1 MDDRDKVALRSAG
14 KKTIDPSVISIGGN
28 VLVPL
33 LLLSSP
39 TAPVVVVVVVVVVV
53 EAVVVSVYALPDLI
67 NNRIDA
73 VGRAL
78 KCEVAVDTPIAV
90 GDLMVT
96 SSNSNS
102 EHTDTGGLYHVV
114 YIQHSKIALSTYTYC
129 NIKYVH
135 TDSYITI
142 IVYNIILIQLLLT
155 YIA

>member
-14 KKTIDPSVISIGGN
+14 KNTIDPSVISIGGKAMPP
-28 VLVPL
+28 VLT
-33 LLLSSP
+33 LSFSP
-39 TAPVVVVVVVVVVV
+39 APVVA
-53 EAVVVSVYALPDLI
+53 AVVVLSVYALPDLI
-67 NNRIDA
+67 NNKIDA
-73 VGRAL
+73 VGSAL
-78 KCEVAVDTPIAV
+78 KWAVAVDTPVVV
-90 GDLMVT
+90 GGVMVT